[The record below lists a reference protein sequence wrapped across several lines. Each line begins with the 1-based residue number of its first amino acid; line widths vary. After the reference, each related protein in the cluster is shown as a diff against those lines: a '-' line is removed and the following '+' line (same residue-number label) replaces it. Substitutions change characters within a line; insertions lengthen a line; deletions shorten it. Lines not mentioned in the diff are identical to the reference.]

1 LPFVFGFAVYES
13 FETEEVAKTGVMT
26 MPTEK
31 DNILGGHAVMAVGYD
46 NDREV
51 FIIRN
56 SWGVNWGD
64 QGYFYMPY
72 EYMTNK
78 NLCSDFWVVK
88 KVRDD

>member
-1 LPFVFGFAVYES
+1 
-13 FETEEVAKTGVMT
+13 
-26 MPTEK
+26 MPT
-31 DNILGGHAVMAVGYD
+31 DNDKILGGHAVMAVGY
-46 NDREV
+46 NEKEKV

-72 EYMTNK
+72 KYMTNK

-88 KVRDD
+88 KVRDE